1 MLSFPQTAVKIVLV
15 WGCLIFNLSG
25 GVQADTAD
33 AVQDRKKKIQTQI
46 TQEQERIQAFTQKEA
61 QLIQE
66 LDAIDF
72 QLNRAAVSVAE
83 LSSRIRRLDETM
95 TALRSD
101 LRKLSQ
107 RIDERRKYAEERLE
121 ALYRLH
127 AEGGLNLAAPPAGL
141 YTFLVTRR
149 AMEQVVN
156 ADYDMIEGLSRDL
169 AGMKTIEARLGEQKA
184 AMDRLEK
191 DLAAE
196 MQVMA
201 RTSRKKQEILEAV
214 QQEKRMSHA
223 ALTAL
228 KESAHAL
235 DQQIAAIQKQGG
247 TPRSPAAFSLQKG
260 RLMPPVPGKIISR
273 FGIRQ
278 TGDYKSFTFQSGID
292 IRGEQGEP
300 VRSVFKG
307 NVVYAQ
313 WLKGYG
319 NMVIIDHGEN
329 YYTLYAHLH
338 EMFRKTGDAV
348 DTGEV
353 IATVGDTGSL
363 KGVRLHFELRHHG
376 KPVDP
381 LEWLNKEHKNS

>member
-15 WGCLIFNLSG
+15 WGCLICSLSG
-25 GVQADTAD
+25 GVQADSAD
-33 AVQDRKKKIQTQI
+33 TVENRKKKIQTRI
-46 TQEQERIQAFTQKEA
+46 TQEQERVQAVTQKEA

-72 QLNRAAVSVAE
+72 QLNRAEIRVADF
-83 LSSRIRRLDETM
+83 SSRIRQLEEAM
-95 TALRSD
+95 GVLRSD
-101 LRKLSQ
+101 RRKLARRIQEQ
-107 RIDERRKYAEERLE
+107 REYADTRLA
-121 ALYRLH
+121 ALYRMQ
-127 AEGGLNLAAPPAGL
+127 AAGRLNMAAPPATL
-141 YTFLVTRR
+141 FEFLVNRR
-149 AMEQVVN
+149 ALEQVVN
-156 ADYDMIEGLSRDL
+156 SDYGFLEGLNRD
-169 AGMKTIEARLGEQKA
+169 MVRMQTMEARLEEQKA
-184 AMDRLEK
+184 AMDKLEA
-191 DLAAE
+191 DLAREIQTMTA
-196 MQVMA
+196 A
-201 RTSRKKQEILEAV
+201 SRKKQGILQAV
-214 QQEKRMSHA
+214 QQEKKMSLA
-223 ALTAL
+223 ALAAL
-228 KESAHAL
+228 KESADAL
-235 DQQIAAIQKQGG
+235 DRQLAALEK
-247 TPRSPAAFSLQKG
+247 PAVTSRGPALFSIQKG
-260 RLMPPVPGKIISR
+260 RLIPPVPGKIISR

-338 EMFRKTGDAV
+338 EMFRKKGDAV